1 MFEAPK
7 LPPITARSLEIY
19 MALRNAALNAMKH
32 GVLPNIAAALDA
44 YDLLESKLAS
54 DDDDFD
60 PGDRELLAEY
70 HPLAIQLVAPA
81 IDAMRQH
88 MEAVYTLA
96 QQVDGAFI
104 QAGRAPLFGVKLPEE
119 PAE

>member
-19 MALRNAALNAMKH
+19 MALRNAALNAMRH

-60 PGDRELLAEY
+60 PGDRALLAEY
-70 HPLAIQLVAPA
+70 HPQAIVLVEPA
-81 IDAMRQH
+81 IAGMRQR
-88 MEAVYTLA
+88 MEEIYAIA
-96 QQVDGAFI
+96 QGVDVGFI
-104 QAGRAPLFGVKLPEE
+104 NAGLSPLFGVRMPEGE
-119 PAE
+119 SE